1 MLPEILKP
9 FNYDSRNREE
19 WSAYVERLGLPEH
32 EATLQFYRQVVYDH
46 LDHFNRHYPE
56 FELDDY
62 APEIECFTAEQAND
76 LVRTLGNKEMDCW
89 GEQYDEYAKKN
100 QPYIIYQE
108 MSKHLTPPFPPVL
121 MYSSHLV
128 DNGLRVYGRPF
139 HLVEGTHRVSY
150 LRHMLSKGLITASS
164 GHKFVVLRHRSTL
177 AVPSNN
183 SFKPKP
189 LRGSA

>member
-9 FNYDSRNREE
+9 FNYGCWDREE
-19 WSAYVERLGLPEH
+19 WSAYVERLDLPDQ
-32 EATLQFYRQVVYDH
+32 EAIRQFYRQVVYDH
-46 LDHFNRHYPE
+46 LDHFNNHFPD

-62 APEIECFTAEQAND
+62 AIGMEQFTAAQAND
-76 LVRTLGNKEMDCW
+76 QVRFLGNKEMDWW
-89 GEQYDEYAKKN
+89 GEQYDEFAAKN

-108 MSKHLTPPFPPVL
+108 MSKNLTPPFPPVL
-121 MYSSHLV
+121 IHSTQLV
-128 DNGLRVYGRPF
+128 DSGWCTYGRPF

-150 LRHMLSKGLITASS
+150 LRHMLHKGLITPDST
-164 GHKFVVLRHRSTL
+164 HNFVVLRHRS
-177 AVPSNN
+177 ASGVPSNN